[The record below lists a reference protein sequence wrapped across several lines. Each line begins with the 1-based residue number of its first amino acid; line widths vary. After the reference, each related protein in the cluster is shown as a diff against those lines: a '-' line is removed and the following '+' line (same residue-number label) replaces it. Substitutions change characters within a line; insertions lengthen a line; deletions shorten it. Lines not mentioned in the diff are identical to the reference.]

1 MMRGRRTLAAAAAG
15 LAVGLPAPHA
25 ASASAG
31 AAVAA
36 RLQTPHAVTV
46 QTFPRVPYARFRLGA
61 RMVVADAGG
70 RLTIPSASWSELR
83 LRLHYVPDLS
93 GSSQQLRFNRWSGA
107 FQAPR
112 LDRLNAYLATWY
124 LVRPSFHDSRG
135 RTLAPG
141 VVTSATL
148 RSSIGEQVSL
158 HGTRPVWLKG
168 RRVILGPDG
177 PRSKLI
183 SYRVDSVRAAGTE
196 VVFRARQ
203 QFVPGPGRPLAIRV
217 RFYYLRFTA
226 SDAIFGFPKRGT
238 LRLTYPDTH
247 VEELTLDRDGSVQVG
262 PLARGAYRVAVVGAL
277 LGGSQPLALSRNADV
292 KLQVVSPLDA
302 ATTAGV
308 LLTVAVAI
316 LLVGRPHLRGK
327 LLRSLGRGVDRIRGP
342 NVGVPR

>member
-1 MMRGRRTLAAAAAG
+1 VTSGRRTLVAAAALVVGLSAAPAAAGREAGVAAG
-15 LAVGLPAPHA
+15 L
-25 ASASAG
+25 
-31 AAVAA
+31 
-36 RLQTPHAVTV
+36 RTPHAVTI

-61 RMVVADAGG
+61 RLLVADADG
-70 RLTIPSASWSELR
+70 RLTIPSATWSELR
-83 LRLHYVPDLS
+83 RRLHYVPDLS
-93 GSSQQLRFNRWSGA
+93 GRTQQLRFNRWSGA

-158 HGTRPVWLKG
+158 HGTRPLWLKG
-168 RRVILGPDG
+168 RRVILGPYG

-203 QFVPGPGRPLAIRV
+203 KFVPGPGMRLAIRV
-217 RFYYLRFTA
+217 RFYYVRFTA
-226 SDAIFGFPKRGT
+226 SDAIFGFAKQGT
-238 LRLTYPDTH
+238 LRLTFPDSH
-247 VEELTLDRDGSVQVG
+247 VEELPLDRTGSVVVG

-292 KLQVVSPLDA
+292 ELQVVSPLDA
-302 ATTAGV
+302 ATAGGV
-308 LLTVAVAI
+308 LVTVATAI

-327 LLRSLGRGVDRIRGP
+327 LRHVLVRGVARIRRP